1 MGKVK
6 SLEFENELRYP
17 DLYNGIADEEFWIQ
31 CRKEELL
38 EREGKPPITLI
49 RKDKKCQ
56 KKRKK

>member
-6 SLEFENELRYP
+6 SLEFENELKYP
-17 DLYNGIADEEFWIQ
+17 DLYNGVADEEFWIQ

>member
-6 SLEFENELRYP
+6 SLEFENELKYP

>member
-1 MGKVK
+1 MGKFK
-6 SLEFENELRYP
+6 SINLDEKTKHPEF
-17 DLYNGIADEEFWIQ
+17 YNGIADEDFWIQ

-38 EREGKPPITLI
+38 AREGKPPITLI